1 MANIKVA
8 IVDDHQIVRDGIKI
22 LIEDEPGFEISFEAE
37 NGTQATELSKEHKPD
52 LIIMDITMPRM
63 NGIEATKLIKK
74 EQPEVKVLAL
84 TMLSEDQHIKKMIK
98 AGASGYILKSSGK
111 KELIKA
117 INTIMDGKHYFSDD
131 ATQAI
136 LQELVQ
142 PTVSKKREPDEA
154 NITERELEVLK
165 LIVNEFTN
173 QEIADQL
180 YVSVRTVDAHRRNLL
195 QKTGAKNTAG
205 LVKYA
210 IKNNVLEN
218 NNDG

>member
-1 MANIKVA
+1 MANIQIAV
-8 IVDDHQIVRDGIKI
+8 VDDHQIVRDGIKV

-37 NGTQATELSKEHKPD
+37 NGEQAIKLCAEHVPD
-52 LIIMDITMPRM
+52 LVIMDITMPKKS
-63 NGIEATKLIKK
+63 GIEATEEIKEK
-74 EQPEVKVLAL
+74 QPEVKVLAL

-111 KELIKA
+111 EELLKA
-117 INTIMDGKHYFSDD
+117 INTIIDGKHYFSDD

-136 LQELVQ
+136 LKDLVE
-142 PTVSKKREPDEA
+142 PSVNKKADPDTV
-154 NITERELEVLK
+154 NITDRELEVLK

-180 YVSVRTVDAHRRNLL
+180 FVSVRTVDAHRRNLL

-210 IKNNVLEN
+210 LN
-218 NNDG
+218 NNLFESNAN

>member
-1 MANIKVA
+1 MANIHIA

-22 LIEDEPGFEISFEAE
+22 LIEDEPGFEVSFEAE
-37 NGTQATELSKEHKPD
+37 NGKQAAELSKKHSPD
-52 LIIMDITMPRM
+52 LIIMDITMPKM
-63 NGIEATKLIKK
+63 NGIEATGIIKK
-74 EQPEVKVLAL
+74 EQPDVKILAL

-98 AGASGYILKSSGK
+98 AGASGYILKSSGRE
-111 KELIKA
+111 ELIKA
-117 INTIMDGKHYFSDD
+117 INTIIGGKHYFSDD

-142 PTVSKKREPDEA
+142 PAVSKAKEPDDV
-154 NITERELEVLK
+154 NITDRELEVLK

-205 LVKYA
+205 LVKFA
-210 IKNNVLEN
+210 IKNNLFEN
-218 NNDG
+218 KDIG

>member
-1 MANIKVA
+1 MANIKIA

-37 NGTQATELSKEHKPD
+37 NGEQATKLSLEHKPD
-52 LIIMDITMPRM
+52 LIVMDITMPKM
-63 NGIEATKLIKK
+63 NGIEATEQIKK
-74 EQPEVKVLAL
+74 EQPDVKVLAL

-111 KELIKA
+111 EELIKA

-142 PTVSKKREPDEA
+142 PTVSKNREPDEI

-210 IKNNVLEN
+210 IKNKLFDN
-218 NNDG
+218 NNSG